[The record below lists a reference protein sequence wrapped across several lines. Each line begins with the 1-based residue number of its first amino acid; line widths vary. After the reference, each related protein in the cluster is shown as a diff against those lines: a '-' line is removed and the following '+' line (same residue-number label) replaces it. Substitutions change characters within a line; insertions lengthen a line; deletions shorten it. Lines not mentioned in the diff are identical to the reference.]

1 MISLL
6 AQAADILGELP
17 ESEDIATSMLQQRA
31 TDQGNDWLSELDDL
45 SSLIDAML
53 ILDNKSI
60 FVKPDPFKRTGKL
73 LDIEAWLEHP
83 EVKLLVDKCKE
94 DGWIVQGRT
103 TSFNFERAG
112 KTQFKIR
119 GLREA
124 KSGGLSTRVL
134 FPRVKTYVELEVYLN
149 SLDLVEFTQKKW
161 STDGTHV
168 EAGHEIQG
176 RYFFFHEVHLIMDK
190 ITERLPNDKKTEKL
204 AGFQPN
210 PIRKSSTKHNKD
222 S

>member
-17 ESEDIATSMLQQRA
+17 ETEGIALSMLQQRA
-31 TDQGNDWLSELDDL
+31 IDQGNDWLSELDDL

-60 FVKPDPFKRTGKL
+60 FAKPDPFKRTGKL
-73 LDIEAWLEHP
+73 LDIEEWKDHSEI
-83 EVKLLVDKCKE
+83 KLLIEKCE
-94 DGWIVQGRT
+94 ESGWIMQERT

-112 KTQFKIR
+112 KVQFKIR

-134 FPRVKTYVELEVYLN
+134 FPRVKTYVDLEVYLN

-176 RYFFFHEVHLIMDK
+176 RYFFFHEVHLIMEK

-210 PIRKSSTKHNKD
+210 PTQKPST
-222 S
+222 